1 MTVKGVDGVDKL
13 REPIPFRQEVAAADA
28 INEVHRLAQ
37 ESAEIA
43 MDYAI
48 SCGRLLMEKKK
59 TLRHGEWIPWI
70 QQNCEFDRFL
80 AAKYMKAANVALTTH
95 LDKAGKLALS
105 REIWGNKDNHRT
117 KGTGENEWYTPAEY
131 VKAARKVLGS
141 IELDPASSD
150 TAQETVKAERYFTAD
165 VDGLAQA
172 WRADTVFLNPPYSQP
187 AIWDF
192 IDRLVLELIQ
202 GNVGSAILLT
212 HNYTDTAW
220 FHRAGEVASAIC
232 FTRGRIKFVDADG
245 NKCAPTQGQAFFY
258 FGDNE
263 RVFAEEFSA
272 FGLILT
278 VRDD

>member
-1 MTVKGVDGVDKL
+1 MLGASKVCADTTS
-13 REPIPFRQEVAAADA
+13 AASADA
-28 INEVHRLAQ
+28 INEAHRLAQ
-37 ESAEIA
+37 ESAETAIE
-43 MDYAI
+43 YAI
-48 SCGRLLMEKKK
+48 RCGRLLTEKKK
-59 TLRHGEWIPWI
+59 TLGHGEWMSWVDR
-70 QQNCEFDRFL
+70 NCEFSERQARRYMQ
-80 AAKYMKAANVALTTH
+80 AAKRSLTSDLSH
-95 LDKAGKLALS
+95 NEKLALG

-232 FTRGRIKFVDADG
+232 FTRGRIKFVG
-245 NKCAPTQGQAFFY
+245 APHPAPFP
-258 FGDNE
+258 
-263 RVFAEEFSA
+263 SA
-272 FGLILT
+272 VVYWGLNIRRFEAAMTPHGKVIRL
-278 VRDD
+278 